1 METSIKTA
9 LVAFALAAASLAV
22 APAMAQNVTVGV
34 GPGGIAFGYSDGYW
48 DQGHR
53 WHAWANAQEAAR
65 WRAANRAHY
74 YAWKHDR
81 DHGDGWRERDLYWEH
96 H

>member
-1 METSIKTA
+1 MANSSKAVLTA
-9 LVAFALAAASLAV
+9 LVFASAVGLAVPALAA
-22 APAMAQNVTVGV
+22 NVTVGV

-48 DQGHR
+48 DTGHR
-53 WHAWANAQEAAR
+53 WHAWASAAEAAQ

-81 DHGDGWRERDLYWEH
+81 DPGAGWRDKDRWWEH